1 VAEYSQCW
9 YCGKSLRFKERTVDH
24 IHPCSWGGE
33 KMVTSCKE
41 CNNLK
46 AESSVDEFREF
57 LGVEKFYGEERG
69 WNPW

>member
-1 VAEYSQCW
+1 
-9 YCGKSLRFKERTVDH
+9 
-24 IHPCSWGGE
+24 
-33 KMVTSCKE
+33 MVTSCKE